1 MIGVWP
7 AIARAK
13 HLNHTSNHI
22 RIRHF
27 HTHTHKVLSNN
38 NLDLVHCSWGSVLEY
53 VTDQLNSEFVVAI
66 TQTFRE
72 LSSLVVKLKSCFVTL
87 SFPTD
92 RIYLGSFD
100 SGSLSWL
107 QAFGNCHAR
116 RCSKR

>member
-72 LSSLVVKLKSCFVTL
+72 SR
-87 SFPTD
+87 SFTD
-92 RIYLGSFD
+92 PQLGHTH
-100 SGSLSWL
+100 SLSKSFSPL
-107 QAFGNCHAR
+107 
-116 RCSKR
+116 